1 MSAVKI
7 YVPGDSSSVAVGANR
22 VAQGIERLAREQK
35 REIEIVRNGSR
46 GLYWLEPMIEVVT
59 PEGRIAY
66 GPVSPTDLSG
76 LFAADFLGGGQHALR
91 LGKPEEIPFLKNQER
106 LMFARC
112 GITDPLSIEEY
123 RAHGGYRGLAKAL
136 QMQPQQIVAEV
147 TESGLRGRGCAGF
160 PTGIKWKTVMEAP
173 LSSNGSS
180 NGGPNGADRKYIVC
194 NADEGDSGTFADR
207 MIMEGDPFLLIEGMT
222 IAGVATGATKG
233 FIYIRSEYPDAFR
246 QMGRAIETARNAG
259 YLGPNVLGS
268 GKAFDLETRLGAGAY
283 ICGEETSLLESLEG
297 KRGVIRPKPPLPALK
312 GLFGQPTVINNV
324 LSFTSVPVI
333 LDDGAAF
340 YKNYGM
346 GRSRGTQ
353 PFQLAGNI
361 KQGGLV
367 EKGFGVTLKELV
379 YEFGGGTLSGRP
391 LRAVQ
396 VGGPLGAYLPAEQ
409 LDIPMDYEA
418 FAAVKAML
426 GHGGLVVFDDTVDM
440 AQQARFAMEFCAVES
455 CGKCTPCRIGSTR
468 GVEVIDRIVADQDR
482 AKNLRLLDDLC
493 ETMVDGSLCA
503 LGGLTPF
510 PVQSAIRHFPEDF
523 DKPSRKAAE

>member
-1 MSAVKI
+1 MSAVKV
-7 YVPGDSSSVAVGANR
+7 YVPGDSSAVAVGANR
-22 VAQGIERLAREQK
+22 VAQAIERLAREK
-35 REIEIVRNGSR
+35 NREIQIVRNGSR
-46 GLYWLEPMIEVVT
+46 GLYWLEPMVEVTT

-66 GPVSPTDLSG
+66 GPVETADLAS
-76 LFAADFLGGGQHALR
+76 LFDADFLRGGQHALR

-123 RAHGGYRGLAKAL
+123 RANKGYRGLTKAL
-136 QMQPQQIVAEV
+136 QMQQAEIVAEV
-147 TESGLRGRGCAGF
+147 TESGLRGRGGAGF
-160 PTGIKWKTVMEAP
+160 PTGIKWKTVLGAQ
-173 LSSNGSS
+173 
-180 NGGPNGADRKYIVC
+180 ADRKYIVC

-246 QMGRAIETARNAG
+246 QMGRAIEIARNAG
-259 YLGPNVLGS
+259 YLGPNLLGS

-297 KRGVIRPKPPLPALK
+297 KRGVIRPKPPLPALQ
-312 GLFGQPTVINNV
+312 GLFGKPTVINNV

-333 LDDGAAF
+333 IDDGAAF

-367 EKGFGVTLKELV
+367 EKAFGITLKELV

-409 LDIPMDYEA
+409 LDTPMDYEA
-418 FAAVKAML
+418 FAAIKAML
-426 GHGGLVVFDDTVDM
+426 GHGGLVVFDDSVDM
-440 AQQARFAMEFCAVES
+440 AQQARFAMEFCAAES

-468 GVEVIDRIVADQDR
+468 GVEVIDRIIAGTSR
-482 AKNLRLLDDLC
+482 EKNLKLLDDLC

>member
-1 MSAVKI
+1 MSAVKV
-7 YVPGDSSSVAVGANR
+7 YVPGDSSAVAVGANR
-22 VAQGIERLAREQK
+22 VAQAIERLAREK
-35 REIEIVRNGSR
+35 NREIEIVRNGSR
-46 GLYWLEPMIEVVT
+46 GLYWLEPMVEVAT
-59 PEGRIAY
+59 PQGRIAY
-66 GPVSPTDLSG
+66 GPVSPGDLAG
-76 LFAADFLGGGQHALR
+76 LFDADFLSGGAHGLC
-91 LGKPEEIPFLKNQER
+91 LGRPEEIPFLKNQER

-123 RAHGGYRGLAKAL
+123 RANNGYRGLAKAL
-136 QMQPQQIVAEV
+136 QMQRAEIVAEV
-147 TESGLRGRGCAGF
+147 TESGLRGRGGAGF
-160 PTGIKWKTVMEAP
+160 PTGIKWNTVLKAE
-173 LSSNGSS
+173 
-180 NGGPNGADRKYIVC
+180 ADRKYIVC

-246 QMGRAIETARNAG
+246 QMGRAIEIARNAG

-312 GLFGQPTVINNV
+312 GLFGKPTVINNV

-333 LDDGAAF
+333 IDDGAAF

-361 KQGGLV
+361 RQGGLV
-367 EKGFGVTLKELV
+367 EKAFGVTLKELV
-379 YEFGGGTLSGRP
+379 YDFGGGTLSGRP
-391 LRAVQ
+391 VRAVQ
-396 VGGPLGAYLPAEQ
+396 VGGPLGAYLRGDQ

-426 GHGGLVVFDDTVDM
+426 GHGGLVVFDDSVDM

-468 GVEVIDRIVADQDR
+468 GVEVIDRIIAGSNR
-482 AKNLRLLDDLC
+482 EKNLQLLDDLC

-510 PVQSAIRHFPEDF
+510 PVQSAIRNFPEDF
-523 DKPSRKAAE
+523 DKPSRKAAAE

>member
-1 MSAVKI
+1 MSVVRV

-22 VAQGIERLAREQK
+22 VAHGIERLARERQ
-35 REIEIVRNGSR
+35 REVAIVRNGSR
-46 GLYWLEPMIEVVT
+46 GLYWLEPMVEVVT

-66 GPVSPTDLSG
+66 GPVSTADLAG
-76 LFAADFLGGGQHALR
+76 LFDADFLSGGQHALR

-106 LMFARC
+106 VMFARC

-123 RAHGGYRGLAKAL
+123 RTHGGYRGLAKAL
-136 QMQPQQIVAEV
+136 QMQPQEIVAEV
-147 TESGLRGRGCAGF
+147 TESGLRGRGGAGF
-160 PTGIKWKTVMEAP
+160 PTGIKWKTV
-173 LSSNGSS
+173 L
-180 NGGPNGADRKYIVC
+180 GAQADLKYIVC

-259 YLGPNVLGS
+259 YLGANVLGS

-297 KRGVIRPKPPLPALK
+297 KRGVIRFKPPLPALK
-312 GLFGQPTVINNV
+312 GLFGKPTVINNV
-324 LSFTSVPVI
+324 LSFTSVPAI

-367 EKGFGVTLKELV
+367 EKAFGVTLKELV
-379 YEFGGGTLSGRP
+379 YDFGGGTLSGRP

-396 VGGPLGAYLPAEQ
+396 VGGPLGAYLPADQ

-468 GVEVIDRIVADQDR
+468 GVEVIDRIIADQDR
-482 AKNLRLLDDLC
+482 VKNLRLLDDLC

>member
-1 MSAVKI
+1 MSVVRV
-7 YVPGDSSSVAVGANR
+7 YVPGDSSAVAVGANR
-22 VAQGIERLAREQK
+22 VVLGIERLARERK

-46 GLYWLEPMIEVVT
+46 GLYWLEPMVEVTT
-59 PEGRIAY
+59 PAGRIAY
-66 GPVSPTDLSG
+66 GPVAPGDLPG
-76 LFAADFLGGGQHALR
+76 LFDADFLGGGQHALR
-91 LGKPEEIPFLKNQER
+91 LGIPEEIPYLKNQER

-112 GITDPLSIEEY
+112 GITDPLSVEEY
-123 RAHGGYRGLAKAL
+123 RRLGGFRGLAKAL
-136 QMQPQQIVAEV
+136 QMQPQEIVVEV
-147 TESGLRGRGCAGF
+147 TESGLRGRGGAGF
-160 PTGIKWKTVMEAP
+160 PTGIKWKTVLEAK
-173 LSSNGSS
+173 
-180 NGGPNGADRKYIVC
+180 ADRKYIVC

-207 MIMEGDPFLLIEGMT
+207 MIMEGDPLLLIEGMT
-222 IAGVATGATKG
+222 IAGIATGATKG

-246 QMGRAIETARNAG
+246 QMGRAIEAARAGG

-268 GKAFDLETRLGAGAY
+268 GKSFDLETRLGAGAY

-297 KRGVIRPKPPLPALK
+297 KRGVIRPKPPLPALQ
-312 GLFGQPTVINNV
+312 GLFGKPTVINNV

-333 LDDGAAF
+333 IDDGANF

-353 PFQLAGNI
+353 PFQLAGNV
-361 KQGGLV
+361 KRGGLI
-367 EKGFGVTLKELV
+367 EKAFGITLRELI

-396 VGGPLGAYLPAEQ
+396 VGGPLGAYLPESE
-409 LDIPMDYEA
+409 LDVKMDYEA
-418 FAAVKAML
+418 FAAIKGML
-426 GHGGLVVFDDTVDM
+426 GHGGIVVFDDSVDM

-468 GVEVIDRIVADQDR
+468 GVEVIDRIIAGTSR
-482 AKNLRLLDDLC
+482 EKNLRLLDDLC